1 MGRVAVLVTALLVVA
16 GMSWSGRVIAQGAVS
31 QGAVS
36 QGAPT
41 PAVTLTLVE
50 TDPAL
55 PATLVR
61 WQLLALRIHYDTDQ
75 PIRIR
80 ARGSVAGTDAP
91 IENGGSLTYDA
102 GSGDALFWFR
112 TGDTTR
118 FDRMTIEAEAE
129 GTGRVVARLVV
140 PLDAHWTGVAAAAP
154 PEADWVKAMLADRA
168 ARQQTDYTR
177 MMARSS
183 TGITTRLVPLLG
195 ASVIAYLVLQIV
207 TLVRYRGRRR
217 RLALIPL
224 IPMGLVIIYT
234 LVALGHGSNLFP
246 LVLLFT
252 APFGALYL
260 LALML
265 SARSTA
271 RFDERR

>member
-1 MGRVAVLVTALLVVA
+1 
-16 GMSWSGRVIAQGAVS
+16 MSWSGRVIAQGAASRGAAS
-31 QGAVS
+31 QGA
-36 QGAPT
+36 AP
-41 PAVTLTLVE
+41 PAVTLTLAA

-61 WQLLALRIHYDTDQ
+61 WQLLALRLHYDTDQ

-118 FDRMTIEAEAE
+118 FDRMTIQAEAAS
-129 GTGRVVARLVV
+129 TGRVIATLVV
-140 PLDAHWTGVAAAAP
+140 PFDAHWTGVAAAAP

-168 ARQQTDYTR
+168 ARGETDYAR

-183 TGITTRLVPLLG
+183 TGLTTRLVPLLG
-195 ASVIAYLVLQIV
+195 ASVIAYLVLQVV
-207 TLVRYRGRRR
+207 TLARYRGRRR

-224 IPMGLVIIYT
+224 LPMGLVIVYT

-252 APFGALYL
+252 APIGALYL

-265 SARSTA
+265 SGRSPA
-271 RFDERR
+271 RFNEWR